1 MDKEGIRVGD
11 IVDDGEDMTMDD
23 WNALFTGHMEA
34 TPFIARALQL
44 DDGVL
49 TSGQIRQKIQAEV
62 DSLCF
67 RREPATPL
75 EELCAEIG
83 LINVTKRYGSPARE
97 RIPHDFRWTAPVE
110 DLMFDG
116 EPVLQ
121 LVFPPAKVDLIP
133 LSLQRSLAL
142 RDADYKTITGRGN
155 SLFMGALPA
164 SPDMMAIFM
173 VVTPTRK
180 EFFVLSRTSIMM
192 SQGPVAAW
200 VKGGATFFSAQ
211 GVEWAGNMSDGDNI
225 VLVDGDMWYYPA
237 EKKPTVVVAG
247 RKVLDRMG
255 RELVEGYVD
264 QQDGQYTYD
273 VTTGQ
278 MQESPIRPPVSRET
292 FQAWKKI
299 EPMPRELYKHR
310 VPVRK
315 FEMDVAKYDPKD
327 RQALIDNP
335 RLRSPTMMR
344 RRAKYRE
351 QRREQYLGVCSD
363 VLMFSVWECAQGN
376 VWSGLECVS
385 GRQTAIMGMW
395 RLELDGR
402 CKSLYMPV
410 GREMEFYRAF
420 KERYGRFRIVHSW
433 LVGVLRDSKDV
444 GGDWRDFDSV
454 ATRRQQWWREGYRE
468 VQVEISNFVRELF

>member
-1 MDKEGIRVGD
+1 MDKGGIRVGD

-67 RREPATPL
+67 RQEPATPL

-83 LINVTKRYGSPARE
+83 LINVKKRYGSPARE

-142 RDADYKTITGRGN
+142 RDAEYKTITGKGN

-164 SPDMMAIFM
+164 SPDMMATFM

-180 EFFVLSRTSIMM
+180 EFFELSRTSIRM

-211 GVEWAGNMSDGDNI
+211 GVEWAGNMSD
-225 VLVDGDMWYYPA
+225 
-237 EKKPTVVVAG
+237 VVA
-247 RKVLDRMG
+247 
-255 RELVEGYVD
+255 
-264 QQDGQYTYD
+264 
-273 VTTGQ
+273 
-278 MQESPIRPPVSRET
+278 
-292 FQAWKKI
+292 
-299 EPMPRELYKHR
+299 
-310 VPVRK
+310 
-315 FEMDVAKYDPKD
+315 
-327 RQALIDNP
+327 
-335 RLRSPTMMR
+335 
-344 RRAKYRE
+344 
-351 QRREQYLGVCSD
+351 
-363 VLMFSVWECAQGN
+363 
-376 VWSGLECVS
+376 
-385 GRQTAIMGMW
+385 
-395 RLELDGR
+395 
-402 CKSLYMPV
+402 
-410 GREMEFYRAF
+410 
-420 KERYGRFRIVHSW
+420 
-433 LVGVLRDSKDV
+433 
-444 GGDWRDFDSV
+444 
-454 ATRRQQWWREGYRE
+454 
-468 VQVEISNFVRELF
+468 